1 MSPARGKRT
10 TGNEKARHRWMPE
23 GARGIGCG
31 APVQR
36 RLMAMCLA
44 CSAYCA
50 NCHPAT
56 LVGLE
61 CPDCEETSDFTRGEC
76 LYILGY
82 PHRRTLEDE
91 ELAAAGAPRSA
102 LRSCRRRPHR
112 ALRCEVSHG
121 LPLQRYRLR
130 FCLGA
135 SAGKARGRPG
145 MRKAGPGKIGSMPGG
160 GGVQRRE
167 AAHAAREHQS
177 VEGIKMGPRKDA
189 RIRGAATA
197 TRSSHR

>member
-1 MSPARGKRT
+1 
-10 TGNEKARHRWMPE
+10 
-23 GARGIGCG
+23 
-31 APVQR
+31 
-36 RLMAMCLA
+36 MCLA

-91 ELAAAGAPRSA
+91 ELAAAGAPRKA
-102 LRSCRRRPHR
+102 LCRSCG
-112 ALRCEVSHG
+112 ADLTALLRCEV
-121 LPLQRYRLR
+121 LPMDCRYSGIVCG
-130 FCLGA
+130 FPC
-135 SAGKARGRPG
+135 GRHRRERREGDLVCEKQVPL
-145 MRKAGPGKIGSMPGG
+145 GKIGSMPEA
-160 GGVQRRE
+160 VAESQRRE